1 VSNFATLNA
10 QITVAPGPV
19 YDGTCPP
26 VVLSTVGMLQFTPE
40 QKPATVGTGVNTRA
54 VNSPSAFVSLGDIT
68 MVAAASLLY
77 VRSSNVVTAVQLRLT
92 FGASQAVIPLAGLL
106 LLELDPVNPLTLL
119 EVQGVGTLE
128 YLVTGAS

>member
-1 VSNFATLNA
+1 MSNFATLNA
-10 QITVAPGPV
+10 QIVVAPGPV
-19 YDGTCPP
+19 YDGTCP
-26 VVLSTVGMLQFTPE
+26 VMVMSTVGALQFAPP
-40 QKPATVGTGVNTRA
+40 QKPATVGTGVNTRT
-54 VNSPSAFVSLGDIT
+54 VNSQSAFVSLGDIT

-77 VRSSNVVTAVQLRLT
+77 VRSSNVTSAVQLRLS
-92 FGASQAVIPLAGLL
+92 FGASQEVLPLAGLL